1 MLLLV
6 RHHFRRMVGRLDS
19 RLRVVTLVDTLRPGG
34 AERFAAT
41 LAIRLD
47 RSRFEP
53 TVCVSRKITA
63 PSPLIDNLRE
73 ANVSILP
80 LNRTSLGAPWGWWA
94 LARFLR
100 REQVDVLHS
109 HMFGSNAWGAVLATL
124 SRVPVFVAHEHSWA
138 FEGERFRPFLDR
150 ELIARAADAFIAVS
164 RADER
169 RMIEL
174 AGIPREK
181 VRLVMNGIAPL
192 PPARGDVRAEL
203 GIPRDAEVVGT
214 MAVLRREKA
223 HEVLIEAAELLAS
236 EFPKLKVLIAGTG
249 PEEDRLR
256 AAVRDRNLQDRVLLL
271 GFRRDVADVLAVLDV
286 AAFTSDREGLP
297 LAVIEAMAAGKP
309 VVATH
314 VGGIRDLVE
323 DGVHGLL
330 VPPRD
335 PSALADAI
343 ARLLRAPRLR
353 MELGQRGQER
363 QRRNFDISE
372 VAGRVEALYEELA
385 AKSRRAR

>member
-63 PSPLIDNLRE
+63 PSPLIDDLRE
-73 ANVSILP
+73 ADVSILP